1 MKINYFFL
9 CLAFYFYLPI
19 NDGLSKNVNTQLYD
33 ESYNLLKDSSNQIT
47 ILFEGKFN
55 GIGYNELEVFNQ
67 DSSTTLKVFRG
78 KMFGTTQIEYKINE
92 QLLDNDSLLN
102 EIKLFRRHRLVGR
115 LQIMQ
120 DIPKRL
126 SAEQKYLL
134 IQKTSSFRSRTPY
147 QFQWMTYEDYI
158 LSKKIN

>member
-1 MKINYFFL
+1 M
-9 CLAFYFYLPI
+9 PI

-33 ESYNLLKDSSNQIT
+33 ESDNLLKDSSNQIT

-55 GIGYNELEVFNQ
+55 GIGYNELEVSNQ

-78 KMFGTTQIEYKINE
+78 KMFGTIQIEYKINE
-92 QLLDNDSLLN
+92 QLLDKDSLLN
-102 EIKLFRRHRLVGR
+102 EIKLYRRHRLVGR

-147 QFQWMTYEDYI
+147 QFRWMTYEDYI

>member
-1 MKINYFFL
+1 MKIKYIIL
-9 CLAFYFYLPI
+9 CLSFYIFLMI
-19 NDGLSKNVNTQLYD
+19 NDGLSKNVNTQSYD
-33 ESYNLLKDSSNQIT
+33 ESDNLLKDSCHQIT

-55 GIGYNELEVFNQ
+55 GIGYNELEVLNQ
-67 DSSTTLKVFRG
+67 DSSTSLKVFRG

-102 EIKLFRRHRLVGR
+102 EIKLYRRHRLVGR

-126 SAEQKYLL
+126 NAEQKYLL
-134 IQKTSSFRSRTPY
+134 IKKVSSFRSRTPY

-158 LSKKIN
+158 LTKKNN